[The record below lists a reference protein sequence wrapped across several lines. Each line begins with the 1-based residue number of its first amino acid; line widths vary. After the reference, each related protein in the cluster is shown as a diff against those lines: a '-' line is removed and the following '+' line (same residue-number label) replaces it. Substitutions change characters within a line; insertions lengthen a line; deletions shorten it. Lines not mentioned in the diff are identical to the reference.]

1 MISRQTTELSNSDKI
16 APVTKPTYPVP
27 IILIFTNLYGRT
39 YIKCSLLHI
48 VTVEL
53 VVKKRRPI
61 NKKEARYIKAGIQ
74 LEHNLDMDIKAG
86 KYEMGKIEN
95 FDVLISKGNII
106 ALIKGNS
113 VFLTVRG
120 LLVNDVKTGWVQ
132 VDMGAVPFVCN
143 GANTMSAGI
152 NDVSPEIIKG
162 QYVWIREENHH
173 KPLAIGLSLMDAE
186 EMLMS
191 EKGKAIKSLHYI
203 GDKIWNYGVKD

>member
-1 MISRQTTELSNSDKI
+1 M
-16 APVTKPTYPVP
+16 
-27 IILIFTNLYGRT
+27 
-39 YIKCSLLHI
+39 
-48 VTVEL
+48 TVEL

-61 NKKEARYIKAGIQ
+61 NKKEARYIKAGI
-74 LEHNLDMDIKAG
+74 LAGHNLDIAIVAG
-86 KYEMGKIEN
+86 KYEIGKIAG

-106 ALIKGNS
+106 ALIKDKL
-113 VFLTVRG
+113 VHLTVRG
-120 LLVNDVKTGWVQ
+120 LLANNVETGWVQ

-152 NDVSPEIIKG
+152 NGVSPEIVKG

-186 EMLMS
+186 EMLIS

-203 GDKIWNYGVKD
+203 GDKIWNYGIKD

>member
-1 MISRQTTELSNSDKI
+1 M
-16 APVTKPTYPVP
+16 
-27 IILIFTNLYGRT
+27 
-39 YIKCSLLHI
+39 
-48 VTVEL
+48 TVEL

-74 LEHNLDMDIKAG
+74 LEHNLNLDIKAG

>member
-1 MISRQTTELSNSDKI
+1 M
-16 APVTKPTYPVP
+16 V
-27 IILIFTNLYGRT
+27 
-39 YIKCSLLHI
+39 
-48 VTVEL
+48 VEL

-61 NKKEARYIKAGIQ
+61 NKKEARFIKEGI
-74 LEHNLDMDIKAG
+74 LASHGLDMPIRAG
-86 KYEMGKIEN
+86 KYEIGKIDN
-95 FDVLISKGNII
+95 FDILISQGHII
-106 ALIKGNS
+106 ALIKEKS
-113 VFLTVRG
+113 VHLAVRG
-120 LLVNDVKTGWVQ
+120 LLANSVETGWVQ

-173 KPLAIGLSLMDAE
+173 KPLAIGLALMDAE

-203 GDKIWNYGVKD
+203 GDKIWNYGIKD